1 MTHTLD
7 EAAARACLADHVHRH
22 WADGIRSNANANWG
36 HIKPSEAIA
45 AMLAFRTASQAELKA
60 ETGRAEAIALA
71 EQYAAARDW
80 NGAYHA
86 LRIALNCS
94 EPKAVGED
102 VVARAPLE
110 LMPNNHGRVEVS
122 HADPLYK
129 ALRPAPE
136 TIAAIEQNER
146 ANAEGLAAI
155 RNMMVGHVENW
166 PAPKKF
172 GTALAL
178 VDKALHAAIA
188 ATPPSPD
195 PATIE
200 REALERTMI
209 GGNHLAT
216 VLIGQLGAGFAERYP
231 PEMDPQDALR
241 TLCATDTYEIWCCWR
256 AIMLARA
263 SINKE

>member
-1 MTHTLD
+1 MTHTPD
-7 EAAARACLADHVHRH
+7 EAAARD
-22 WADGIRSNANANWG
+22 NA
-36 HIKPSEAIA
+36 PEAIRIA
-45 AMLAFRTASQAELKA
+45 HESYERIRPTGGLFWSELDDATKTLAIVSARNALAFAASQAEPKA

-102 VVARAPLE
+102 VVERVARAIAQRISAR
-110 LMPNNHGRVEVS
+110 HG
-122 HADPLYK
+122 HNDDDNGWLN
-129 ALRPAPE
+129 
-136 TIAAIEQNER
+136 EQRREEAR
-146 ANAEGLAAI
+146 
-155 RNMMVGHVENW
+155 
-166 PAPKKF
+166 
-172 GTALAL
+172 
-178 VDKALHAAIA
+178 AAIA
-188 ATPPSPD
+188 AMLPSPD

-200 REALERTMI
+200 RDALERTMI